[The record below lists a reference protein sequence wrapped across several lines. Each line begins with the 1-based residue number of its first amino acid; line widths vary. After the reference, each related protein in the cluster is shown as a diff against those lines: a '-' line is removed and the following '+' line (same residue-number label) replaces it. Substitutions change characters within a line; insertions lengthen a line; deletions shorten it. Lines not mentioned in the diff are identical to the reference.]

1 MKDRSRSRHRRRSK
15 KQPLPHSSD
24 LGQRSRSKSGPV
36 TTCSFAPPPPPSRST
51 IRFSGHKKEQPVYKG
66 FLAAFL
72 GVFLIVLLGGS
83 YNAAA
88 LGMAL
93 ILPGLF
99 LLCHPPSI
107 GLGKLGDMGVLGLL
121 GSLLLAFLPQ
131 FYWPTAGWRTE
142 AISSLDME
150 LPAVLSVQPWI
161 SFETWVMAAAGFA
174 WFYAALQLKINLPG
188 RRRLFFWLS
197 ILLAGFA
204 GAVIWGNLSGAL
216 HSGAEDATAFSL
228 FSNRNLTTGF
238 LALGGVATFAYAMEA
253 VRTRALKPLVGVPAS
268 VLCLLGLV
276 FSVSRAGV
284 LLYLIGVGLWFL
296 LSLRARSLPRV
307 LKVGFPL
314 VIVAFSLVVTRN
326 EQMVDR
332 MIDFATSGSEV
343 RDDFRLKMYKDTA
356 DMVMDA
362 PLSGFG
368 LGNFSAVFPQYR
380 KASADYEPVVHPESD
395 ILWLAAE
402 GGLLAVAFFGV
413 FLYAYARLCRGFTQ
427 GASAGLRILAF
438 VVVSLFLLHGWVDV
452 PGHQPGTVY
461 FAILFAVLALPKRG
475 LATGSLPPRIWRI
488 LGGSLLAIG
497 FVWFA
502 AGVFRQPWHSSI
514 RIPQDEAA
522 LHAHIDAVDF
532 EQARAVVDHWIA
544 IRPLDWRAYFQRAQ
558 LTLVA
563 SGDRDKAAADF
574 RRARFA
580 EPILGEVSF
589 EEGKVWLPY
598 DTARAIAAWRLAL
611 FRELNDK
618 DGYFGQMLNFA
629 KSSPDAMER
638 MARLSELDPHYRTYF
653 LCHIAGERFLR
664 ELRIELARDPSLF
677 RFNRE
682 QRTKIV
688 RNWIQIGDLDS
699 VAGFLTDYGGSLN
712 DLWWLWSL
720 VEKDRVDFKEAV
732 EIIRQH
738 LEVPEIPAVQLDET
752 TLSRLMREYAVASE
766 DIMKGT
772 ALLYVYTQQGAY
784 EKALPIVDRLL
795 YTDQPPLH
803 VYYWRAECLYQLEE
817 YIESWYAFE
826 AYLGKLWETK

>member
-1 MKDRSRSRHRRRSK
+1 M
-15 KQPLPHSSD
+15 
-24 LGQRSRSKSGPV
+24 
-36 TTCSFAPPPPPSRST
+36 
-51 IRFSGHKKEQPVYKG
+51 
-66 FLAAFL
+66 
-72 GVFLIVLLGGS
+72 LLGGS
-83 YNAAA
+83 YNVAA

-99 LLCHPPSI
+99 LLCYPPSI
-107 GLGKLGDMGVLGLL
+107 GLGKLGDIGVLGLL

-131 FYWPTAGWRTE
+131 FYWPTASLRTE

-204 GAVIWGNLSGAL
+204 GAVIWGNLRGAV

-228 FSNRNLTTGF
+228 FSNRNLMAGF

-268 VLCLLGLV
+268 VLCLVGLV

-296 LSLRARSLPRV
+296 LSLGARSLPRV

-402 GGLLAVAFFGV
+402 GGLSGSG
-413 FLYAYARLCRGFTQ
+413 FLRGLFICLCAALSWLHAGRERGFAYTRFC
-427 GASAGLRILAF
+427 GGIPFLVAWMGRCAWPPAGNCLFRDSFCSFGSAQERVSDWIATAENLADFRGITFGDRLSLVRSRGLPA
-438 VVVSLFLLHGWVDV
+438 
-452 PGHQPGTVY
+452 
-461 FAILFAVLALPKRG
+461 ALALFN
-475 LATGSLPPRIWRI
+475 S
-488 LGGSLLAIG
+488 
-497 FVWFA
+497 
-502 AGVFRQPWHSSI
+502 H
-514 RIPQDEAA
+514 PQDEAA

-598 DTARAIAAWRLAL
+598 DMARAIAAWRLAL

-618 DGYFGQMLNFA
+618 DGYFGQMLNYA
-629 KSSPDAMER
+629 KSSPDTMER

-653 LCHIAGERFLR
+653 LCHIAGERFLH

-720 VEKDRVDFKEAV
+720 VEKDRADFKEAV

-752 TLSRLMREYAVASE
+752 TLSRLMREYAVASG
-766 DIMKGT
+766 DMMKGT

-826 AYLGKLWETK
+826 AYIGKLWETK